1 MKPTLVLMTKGG
13 NKIGAL
19 PASSIVF
26 RTSMREYSEFSFD
39 IYKEKCADLEVW
51 NKLVD
56 FKLLWAVEWNK
67 LYELKINLKESTET
81 VKSIE
86 ARSLGESELSQINLY
101 NIEINTEADISR
113 DDYKPTILYCAKN
126 DDNFSKY
133 DSLLTRITEKV
144 PHYEIKAVDK
154 SIANIQRT
162 FTFDGKSIYDA
173 FQEIAEEIQCLF
185 IIDCYLDLETGAIKR
200 EIKVHD
206 LLSYCSDCQERGDFI
221 NTCSKCGKTNI
232 TPGYGDDTSIFISTE
247 NLADEINYTENSDS
261 VKNCFKLEAGDD
273 LMTATIINCNPNG
286 SSYIWHFS
294 DDMKSDMSDELQNKL
309 NEYDTKYNS
318 YQSADIELPT
328 SAYNSLVNKY
338 NKYVTTDYGEKHEI
352 IASPVKGYPALMQ
365 AEYNVIDFGLYL
377 KNGFM
382 PSPTMNNETAND
394 QISTIN
400 SKFSGSNPYKVA
412 VKSLSSV
419 TKSTAESYILQIVKT
434 IISKLFKVEISSSS
448 LSSNKWTGAFKL
460 TNSYNEDDTA
470 TSSSITINLT
480 DDNSEYVRQR
490 IEQVLDK
497 KVSRD
502 DSAMGAKELFGR
514 STDSTSFK
522 YGESAFKN
530 ELKKYG
536 LIRLQSFH
544 DACQACLDI
553 MIEQGISSTSN
564 SLYASLYLPYW
575 NRLSWIEAEIKTR
588 ENEISVIETLRN
600 SIEKKQLEIQNALE
614 LKLYLGDEL
623 WKELMSYRREDTY
636 NNSNYISDGL
646 SNADIYRNAND
657 FIEVA
662 NKELYKSSTQQHSI
676 TASLKNLL
684 FMKEFEPI
692 VDSFET
698 GNWIRIKTDGKLYRL
713 RLIEY
718 EIDFENPEN
727 IAVTFSDVT
736 KIQGGYSDIESILNQ
751 ASSMATSYD
760 YVARQSKAGKSAR
773 EIVDGWVDRGL
784 ALTTQKI
791 INDADNQSITMDS
804 NGLLCKEYD
813 SITDTFND
821 NQVKII
827 NKGLYIT
834 NDNWKTAKAGIGAFT
849 YTDPV
854 SKKVVSSYGV
864 IADTIVGK
872 IILSENVGIYNSGNS
887 VQIDKDGFVITF
899 PSSNIPDNIFKIR
912 KETTTGGYQNLLYVD
927 EDGNLTLS
935 GKIYAT
941 GGTIGGFN
949 INKDNL
955 TYGTSNS
962 SGGFLLCPKGA
973 TYSVNSSGSKSFSM
987 IVGNKFGVTTE
998 GVLYAKDAVI
1008 SGSIKASSIENG
1020 TYGEDSTGF
1029 SLTSSGALSASG
1041 ATIRGNI
1048 TATSLT
1054 LSGCEIPYSSVSG
1067 TPDLDI
1073 YIAEDG
1079 KIGTGTFANDGN
1091 SGKAFKVSSDGSLQ
1105 AKNAVIY
1112 GTVYASGG
1120 EVGGFSIKNKY
1131 LKCGT
1136 VGSNNGFLLYP
1147 GGSSTTYSVAGSSDK
1162 SFSMIV
1168 GSDFGV
1174 TPSGK
1179 LHASSAEI
1187 SGNITAKS
1195 LTLDGC
1201 SIKASA
1207 VKGENNKTLQDELY
1221 GSSTGTKLLFY
1232 KAGTAIKQAESDSA
1246 PTDASHANSYFS
1258 VSTQGL
1264 LTAANAVIY
1273 GTVYAGNGKFTGEVT
1288 ASSGAIG
1295 VWNIGAGSV
1304 LYPTIKGIYTSGTI
1318 SSTKYEIGLKSDFS
1332 NVKNLNFYVCKRNN
1346 SSWDTLFSIS
1356 NEGRVVAQE
1365 ASIGGWRT
1373 GYGVSE
1379 YYSTDFTICRETYK
1393 EDINNNY
1400 TIPYIEVGLKNQ
1412 TGQDNVA
1419 AFYILKNT
1427 SKSTSPNYKPS
1438 ASEWSIMASITQG
1451 GNFNTR
1457 SGYIQGLNGT
1467 IHMDAGGG
1475 TQVKLSKSDRAIVF
1489 CLSTSDTDS
1498 TARDVFSIY
1507 RVSGNTSCVICC
1519 KDLYSFTG
1527 VTGKAKKI
1535 VYVDEDGRFCVA
1547 S

>member
-113 DDYKPTILYCAKN
+113 DDYKPTILYCAKS

-185 IIDCYLDLETGAIKR
+185 IIDCYLDFETGAIKR
-200 EIKVHD
+200 EIIVRD
-206 LLSYCSDCQERGDFI
+206 LLSYCNEISCQERGDFV
-221 NTCSKCGKTNI
+221 NTCSKCGSSNI

-294 DDMKSDMSDELQNKL
+294 DDMKSDMSDGLRNKL
-309 NEYDTKYNS
+309 NEYDERYNS
-318 YQSADIELPT
+318 YQSLDIELLT
-328 SAYNSLVNKY
+328 DDYNSLVDTY
-338 NKYVTTDYGEKHEI
+338 NNYVTPDYGEKHETI
-352 IASPVKGYPALMQ
+352 VSPVKGYPALMQ

-514 STDSTSFK
+514 STNSTSFK

-536 LIRLQSFH
+536 LARLQSFH

-553 MIEQGISSTSN
+553 MIEQGISLSGN
-564 SLYASLYLPYW
+564 SLYTSLYLPYW

-614 LKLYLGDEL
+614 LKLCLGDDL

-646 SNADIYRNAND
+646 SNADIYKNAKD

-813 SITDTFND
+813 SVTDTFND

-912 KETTTGGYQNLLYVD
+912 KETTTGEYQNLLYVD
-927 EDGNLTLS
+927 EKGDLTLS

-941 GGTIGGFN
+941 
-949 INKDNL
+949 
-955 TYGTSNS
+955 
-962 SGGFLLCPKGA
+962 
-973 TYSVNSSGSKSFSM
+973 
-987 IVGNKFGVTTE
+987 
-998 GVLYAKDAVI
+998 
-1008 SGSIKASSIENG
+1008 
-1020 TYGEDSTGF
+1020 
-1029 SLTSSGALSASG
+1029 
-1041 ATIRGNI
+1041 
-1048 TATSLT
+1048 SLT
-1054 LSGCEIPYSSVSG
+1054 LSGC
-1067 TPDLDI
+1067 
-1073 YIAEDG
+1073 
-1079 KIGTGTFANDGN
+1079 
-1091 SGKAFKVSSDGSLQ
+1091 
-1105 AKNAVIY
+1105 
-1112 GTVYASGG
+1112 
-1120 EVGGFSIKNKY
+1120 
-1131 LKCGT
+1131 
-1136 VGSNNGFLLYP
+1136 
-1147 GGSSTTYSVAGSSDK
+1147 
-1162 SFSMIV
+1162 
-1168 GSDFGV
+1168 
-1174 TPSGK
+1174 
-1179 LHASSAEI
+1179 
-1187 SGNITAKS
+1187 
-1195 LTLDGC
+1195 
-1201 SIKASA
+1201 SIKASD
-1207 VKGENNKTLQDELY
+1207 VKGKNDKTLQDELY

-1232 KAGTAIKQAESDSA
+1232 KAGTAIKQAESDAA
-1246 PTDASHANSYFS
+1246 PTDESHDKNYFSVSSEGLLTAANAVIYGTVYATSGKFTGEITATKLTLSGCSIKASAVKGANNKTLQDELYGDSTGTKLLFYKAGTAIKQVESDTAPTDQSHSNDYFS

-1273 GTVYAGNGKFTGEVT
+1273 GTIYASSGKFTGEIT
-1288 ASSGAIG
+1288 ATGGTIGGFMVDESKLSYGTVGNDYAFLIYPYGEKDADGNWVYRNPTTFAIESNTNNPRANFSLIIGKSFGVSDNGKLYASGAEI
-1295 VWNIGAGSV
+1295 
-1304 LYPTIKGIYTSGTI
+1304 SGKITA
-1318 SSTKYEIGLKSDFS
+1318 TTGD
-1332 NVKNLNFYVCKRNN
+1332 
-1346 SSWDTLFSIS
+1346 
-1356 NEGRVVAQE
+1356 
-1365 ASIGGWRT
+1365 IGGWKVGT
-1373 GYGVSE
+1373 GSQFNPSRSAI
-1379 YYSTDFTICRETYK
+1379 YYTFTPS
-1393 EDINNNY
+1393 D
-1400 TIPYIEVGLKNQ
+1400 
-1412 TGQDNVA
+1412 
-1419 AFYILKNT
+1419 
-1427 SKSTSPNYKPS
+1427 PNY
-1438 ASEWSIMASITQG
+1438 
-1451 GNFNTR
+1451 
-1457 SGYIQGLNGT
+1457 SGDIQMIEMGIFPGT
-1467 IHMDAGGG
+1467 Y
-1475 TQVKLSKSDRAIVF
+1475 KSDRCFYISEKIKDEIKNETYWKTNIALRNNGGIE
-1489 CLSTSDTDS
+1489 CLFLRAETRINIGGHMIEKFDDDSLKMSCSLRVKEIKADGGVSIKINEGTTKVVTSNNTDITTWDS
-1498 TARDVFSIY
+1498 VPTIHFYLPTCAALTAEREVISLYSAGSGTKSDSILRY
-1507 RVSGNTSCVICC
+1507 
-1519 KDLYSFTG
+1519 KDLYNHIALSN
-1527 VTGKAKKI
+1527 KAKKI

>member
-1 MKPTLVLMTKGG
+1 MAVKIRFDKQHNAMKPTLVLMTKGG

-113 DDYKPTILYCAKN
+113 DDYKPTILYCAKSDN
-126 DDNFSKY
+126 NFSKY

-144 PHYEIKAVDK
+144 PHYEIKEVDK

-162 FTFDGKSIYDA
+162 FTFDGKSIYDS
-173 FQEIAEEIQCLF
+173 FQEISEEIQCLF

-200 EIKVHD
+200 EINVRD
-206 LLSYCSDCQERGDFI
+206 LLSYCNDCQERGDFI
-221 NTCSKCGKTNI
+221 STCSKCGSINI
-232 TPGYGDDTSIFISTE
+232 TQGYGEDTSIFISTE

-294 DDMKSDMSDELQNKL
+294 DDMKSDMSDGLRNKL
-309 NEYDTKYNS
+309 NEYDERYNS
-318 YQSADIELPT
+318 YQSLDIELLT
-328 SAYNSLVNKY
+328 DDYNSLVDTY
-338 NKYVTTDYGEKHEI
+338 NNYVTPDYGEKHETI
-352 IASPVKGYPALMQ
+352 VSPVKGYPALMQ

-400 SKFSGSNPYKVA
+400 SKFSGSNSYKVA

-434 IISKLFKVEISSSS
+434 IISKLFKVEIISGS
-448 LSSNKWTGAFKL
+448 LNLNSSNWTGKFKI
-460 TNSYNEDDTA
+460 TNNYNEDDTA
-470 TSSSITINLT
+470 TNIEDISINLT

-514 STDSTSFK
+514 DTKSTSFK
-522 YGESAFKN
+522 YDEDGFK
-530 ELKKYG
+530 EQLKKYG
-536 LIRLQSFH
+536 LVRLQSFH

-553 MIEQGISSTSN
+553 MIEQGISLSGN
-564 SLYASLYLPYW
+564 SLYTSLYLPYW

-614 LKLYLGDEL
+614 LKLCLGDDL

-646 SNADIYRNAND
+646 SNADIYKNAKD

-854 SKKVVSSYGV
+854 SKKDISSYGV

-887 VQIDKDGFVITF
+887 VQIDKNGFVITF

-912 KETTTGGYQNLLYVD
+912 KKTTTGGYQNLLYVD
-927 EDGNLTLS
+927 SDGDLTLKGKITATNLELDGCKIPYSSVSGTPDLDIYIAEDGTIGTGTFANDDNVNGAFKVSSNGLLQAKNAVIYGTVYASKGEIGGFSIEKNYLKCGTVGSNNGFLLYPGGSSTTYSVAGSDSKSFSMIVGSDFGITPSGKLHASSAEISGNITATNLTLS
-935 GKIYAT
+935 GCSIKASKVKGANNKTLQDELYGDSTGTKLLFYKAGTAIKQVESDTAPTDQSHSNDYFSVSTQGLLTAANAVIYGTIYASSGKFTGEITAT
-941 GGTIGGFN
+941 GGTIGGFMVDES
-949 INKDNL
+949 KL
-955 TYGTSNS
+955 SYGTVGNDYAFLIYPYGEKDADGNWVYRNPTTFAIESNTNNPRANFS
-962 SGGFLLCPKGA
+962 LIIG
-973 TYSVNSSGSKSFSM
+973 KSF
-987 IVGNKFGVTTE
+987 GVSDN
-998 GVLYAKDAVI
+998 GKLY
-1008 SGSIKASSIENG
+1008 
-1020 TYGEDSTGF
+1020 
-1029 SLTSSGALSASG
+1029 ASG
-1041 ATIRGNI
+1041 AEISGNI
-1048 TATSLT
+1048 TAKSLT
-1054 LSGCEIPYSSVSG
+1054 LDGCQIPYSSVSD

-1091 SGKAFKVSSDGSLQ
+1091 SGKAFKVSSDGLLQ

-1112 GTVYASGG
+1112 GTVYASEGKI
-1120 EVGGFSIKNKY
+1120 GGFDLSGGNLFANNFELTPQGKDTTITLPLPQTDGNGKITGWGKEVTY
-1131 LKCGT
+1131 KTYMHIGT
-1136 VGSNNGFLLYP
+1136 SFAVNENLLLANVLYASSGLITDIISCRHFEVNLPDGSRFGVGQIPLGSYTDRYGLYIYNLSETVITGIICDSDAGSANASFFMEKKVDSTWKPVYSVSHNGFIK
-1147 GGSSTTYSVAGSSDK
+1147 TTGY
-1162 SFSMIV
+1162 
-1168 GSDFGV
+1168 
-1174 TPSGK
+1174 
-1179 LHASSAEI
+1179 
-1187 SGNITAKS
+1187 N
-1195 LTLDGC
+1195 
-1201 SIKASA
+1201 
-1207 VKGENNKTLQDELY
+1207 
-1221 GSSTGTKLLFY
+1221 TGW
-1232 KAGTAIKQAESDSA
+1232 
-1246 PTDASHANSYFS
+1246 
-1258 VSTQGL
+1258 
-1264 LTAANAVIY
+1264 AANA
-1273 GTVYAGNGKFTGEVT
+1273 
-1288 ASSGAIG
+1288 
-1295 VWNIGAGSV
+1295 
-1304 LYPTIKGIYTSGTI
+1304 
-1318 SSTKYEIGLKSDFS
+1318 
-1332 NVKNLNFYVCKRNN
+1332 
-1346 SSWDTLFSIS
+1346 
-1356 NEGRVVAQE
+1356 
-1365 ASIGGWRT
+1365 
-1373 GYGVSE
+1373 
-1379 YYSTDFTICRETYK
+1379 
-1393 EDINNNY
+1393 
-1400 TIPYIEVGLKNQ
+1400 
-1412 TGQDNVA
+1412 
-1419 AFYILKNT
+1419 
-1427 SKSTSPNYKPS
+1427 
-1438 ASEWSIMASITQG
+1438 
-1451 GNFNTR
+1451 
-1457 SGYIQGLNGT
+1457 
-1467 IHMDAGGG
+1467 
-1475 TQVKLSKSDRAIVF
+1475 
-1489 CLSTSDTDS
+1489 
-1498 TARDVFSIY
+1498 
-1507 RVSGNTSCVICC
+1507 
-1519 KDLYSFTG
+1519 
-1527 VTGKAKKI
+1527 
-1535 VYVDEDGRFCVA
+1535 
-1547 S
+1547 

>member
-113 DDYKPTILYCAKN
+113 DDYKPTILYCAKS

-185 IIDCYLDLETGAIKR
+185 IIDCYLDFETGAIKR
-200 EIKVHD
+200 EIIVRD
-206 LLSYCSDCQERGDFI
+206 LLSYCNEISCQERGDFV
-221 NTCSKCGKTNI
+221 NTCSKCGSSNI

-294 DDMKSDMSDELQNKL
+294 DDMKSDMSDGLRNKL
-309 NEYDTKYNS
+309 NEYDERYNS
-318 YQSADIELPT
+318 YQSLDIELLT
-328 SAYNSLVNKY
+328 DDYNSLVDTY
-338 NKYVTTDYGEKHEI
+338 NNYVTPDYGEKHETI
-352 IASPVKGYPALMQ
+352 VSPVKGYPALMQ

-400 SKFSGSNPYKVA
+400 SKFSGSNSYKVA

-448 LSSNKWTGAFKL
+448 LNSNKWTGAFKL

-514 STDSTSFK
+514 STNSTSFK

-536 LIRLQSFH
+536 LARLQSFH

-553 MIEQGISSTSN
+553 MIEQGISLSGN
-564 SLYASLYLPYW
+564 SLYTSLYLPYW

-614 LKLYLGDEL
+614 LKLCLGDDL

-646 SNADIYRNAND
+646 SNADIYKNAKD

-813 SITDTFND
+813 SVTDTFND

-927 EDGNLTLS
+927 DDGDLTLS
-935 GKIYAT
+935 GKVYAN
-941 GGTIGGFN
+941 GGTF
-949 INKDNL
+949 
-955 TYGTSNS
+955 T
-962 SGGFLLCPKGA
+962 
-973 TYSVNSSGSKSFSM
+973 
-987 IVGNKFGVTTE
+987 
-998 GVLYAKDAVI
+998 
-1008 SGSIKASSIENG
+1008 
-1020 TYGEDSTGF
+1020 GE
-1029 SLTSSGALSASG
+1029 
-1041 ATIRGNI
+1041 I
-1048 TATSLT
+1048 TATKLT
-1054 LSGCEIPYSSVSG
+1054 LDGCRISASNIDGLPT
-1067 TPDLDI
+1067 TPDMSL
-1073 YIAEDG
+1073 YIKVGDDG

-1091 SGKAFKVSSDGSLQ
+1091 SGKAFKVSSDGLLQ

-1120 EVGGFSIKNKY
+1120 EIGGFSIEKNY

-1147 GGSSTTYSVAGSSDK
+1147 GGSSTTYSVAGSDSK

-1168 GSDFGV
+1168 GSDFGI

-1179 LHASSAEI
+1179 LHASGAEI

-1207 VKGENNKTLQDELY
+1207 VKGANNKTLQDELY
-1221 GSSTGTKLLFY
+1221 GDSTGTKLLFY
-1232 KAGTAIKQAESDSA
+1232 KAGTAIKQVESDTA
-1246 PTDASHANSYFS
+1246 PTDQSHSKDYFS

-1273 GTVYAGNGKFTGEVT
+1273 GTVYASEGQIGGYTIGDKSLSYGTSAASDNSFYLWPEGEKIYSNDTWVTKNRNINFEITSGGDNYSMIIGDKFGVTTEGVVNCKNLILSTEDCTTDIVESGLSVRSIAKDDNNKSYVVSALITGGLIGVNMLESNKDTIGVPDSIESSTTSFASAIKNALDAIKLLIPTVGMSPSIGFYTPKFNADIKGNVYAEKFYTNNNSTDLQTQINSKASSSHTHSNYALTSHTHGNTQFWSGNNSMGRNSKVSFNTNLVSNTNIGIVLVFSYYNPDSNKAEESLDWSWQSFFIPKSIVPTSGEVQMLFRL
-1288 ASSGAIG
+1288 SDSCFGNVG
-1295 VWNIGAGSV
+1295 
-1304 LYPTIKGIYTSGTI
+1304 
-1318 SSTKYEIGLKSDFS
+1318 TKYLYISDS
-1332 NVKNLNFYVCKRNN
+1332 YVEGHANNTTEGTGASGIKYKNN
-1346 SSWDTLFSIS
+1346 LFVLR
-1356 NEGRVVAQE
+1356 RV
-1365 ASIGGWRT
+1365 
-1373 GYGVSE
+1373 YGV
-1379 YYSTDFTICRETYK
+1379 
-1393 EDINNNY
+1393 
-1400 TIPYIEVGLKNQ
+1400 
-1412 TGQDNVA
+1412 
-1419 AFYILKNT
+1419 
-1427 SKSTSPNYKPS
+1427 
-1438 ASEWSIMASITQG
+1438 
-1451 GNFNTR
+1451 
-1457 SGYIQGLNGT
+1457 
-1467 IHMDAGGG
+1467 
-1475 TQVKLSKSDRAIVF
+1475 
-1489 CLSTSDTDS
+1489 
-1498 TARDVFSIY
+1498 
-1507 RVSGNTSCVICC
+1507 
-1519 KDLYSFTG
+1519 
-1527 VTGKAKKI
+1527 
-1535 VYVDEDGRFCVA
+1535 
-1547 S
+1547 

>member
-39 IYKEKCADLEVW
+39 IYKDKCADLEVW

-113 DDYKPTILYCAKN
+113 DDYKPTILYCAKS

-144 PHYEIKAVDK
+144 PHYEIKAVDE

-173 FQEIAEEIQCLF
+173 FQEISEEIQCLF
-185 IIDCYLDLETGAIKR
+185 IIDCYLDFETGAIKR
-200 EIKVHD
+200 EIIVRD
-206 LLSYCSDCQERGDFI
+206 LLSYCNEISCQERGDFV
-221 NTCSKCGKTNI
+221 NTCSKCGSSNI

-294 DDMKSDMSDELQNKL
+294 DDMKSDMSYELQNKL
-309 NEYDTKYNS
+309 DEYDKSYNS
-318 YQSADIELPT
+318 YQSKDIELPT
-328 SAYNSLVNKY
+328 SAYNSLVNTY

-352 IASPVKGYPALMQ
+352 IASSVKGYPALMQ

-412 VKSLSSV
+412 VKSLKSV
-419 TKSTAESYILQIVKT
+419 TESTAESYILQLVKT
-434 IISKLFKVEISSSS
+434 IISKLFKVEISSGS
-448 LSSNKWTGAFKL
+448 LNLNSSNWTGKFKI
-460 TNSYNEDDTA
+460 TNNYNEDDTA
-470 TSSSITINLT
+470 TNIEDISINLT

-514 STDSTSFK
+514 STNSTSFK
-522 YGESAFKN
+522 YGESAFKS

-536 LIRLQSFH
+536 LVRLQSFH

-564 SLYASLYLPYW
+564 SLYTSLYLPYW
-575 NRLSWIEAEIKTR
+575 NRLSWIEAEIKVR

-646 SNADIYRNAND
+646 SNADIYKNAKD

-662 NKELYKSSTQQHSI
+662 NRELYKSSTQQHSI

-684 FMKEFEPI
+684 FMKEFSPI
-692 VDSFET
+692 VDNFET

-751 ASSMATSYD
+751 ASSIATSYD

-834 NDNWKTAKAGIGAFT
+834 NNNWKTAKAGIGAFT

-887 VQIDKDGFVITF
+887 VQIDKNGFVITF

-912 KETTTGGYQNLLYVD
+912 KKTTTGEYQNLLYVD
-927 EDGNLTLS
+927 EDGDLTLKGKITATNLELDGCKIPYSGVSGTPNLTVYIEKGQKLGTGS
-935 GKIYAT
+935 FSDGESTEAFQVSTDGLLQAKNAVIYGTIYASGGKFT
-941 GGTIGGFN
+941 GDVTAGGFTINASRLSFGTAGNNYAFLIYPNGEKNSYGNWVYRNPKTFAIENN
-949 INKDNL
+949 INNPRAKFSL
-955 TYGTSNS
+955 IIG
-962 SGGFLLCPKGA
+962 
-973 TYSVNSSGSKSFSM
+973 KSF
-987 IVGNKFGVTTE
+987 GVSDN
-998 GVLYAKDAVI
+998 GKLY
-1008 SGSIKASSIENG
+1008 
-1020 TYGEDSTGF
+1020 
-1029 SLTSSGALSASG
+1029 ASG
-1041 ATIRGNI
+1041 AEISGDI
-1048 TATSLT
+1048 TAKSLT
-1054 LSGCEIPYSSVSG
+1054 LDGCQIPYSSVSG

-1079 KIGTGTFANDGN
+1079 TIGTGTFANDGN
-1091 SGKAFKVSSDGSLQ
+1091 SDKAFKVSSEGLLQ

-1112 GTVYASGG
+1112 GTVYASKG
-1120 EVGGFSIKNKY
+1120 EIGGFTIGGKSLSYGASVASKNSFY
-1131 LKCGT
+1131 LWPEGEKIY
-1136 VGSNNGFLLYP
+1136 SNNTWVTNNRNINFEKITS
-1147 GGSSTTYSVAGSSDK
+1147 GGDNYSMIIGDKFGVTTEGVVNCKNLILSTKDCTTDIVESGLSIRGIAKDDNNKSYVVSALITGGLIGVNMLESNTDTIGVPDSIESSTTDFASAINNALDAIKLLIPTVGMSPFSGFYTPKFKANIEGKVYAEKFYVNNNSTDLQTQINGKASTSHTHSNYALTSHTHGNTQFWSGNNSMGKNSKVSFNTNLVSNTNIGIVLVFSYYNSDSDK
-1162 SFSMIV
+1162 AEESLNWSWQSFFIPKSIV
-1168 GSDFGV
+1168 PTSGEVQMLFRLSDSCFGNV
-1174 TPSGK
+1174 GTKYLYISDSYVEG
-1179 LHASSAEI
+1179 HA
-1187 SGNITAKS
+1187 
-1195 LTLDGC
+1195 
-1201 SIKASA
+1201 
-1207 VKGENNKTLQDELY
+1207 NNTTE
-1221 GSSTGTKLLFY
+1221 GTGTSGIKYKNNLF
-1232 KAGTAIKQAESDSA
+1232 
-1246 PTDASHANSYFS
+1246 
-1258 VSTQGL
+1258 
-1264 LTAANAVIY
+1264 
-1273 GTVYAGNGKFTGEVT
+1273 
-1288 ASSGAIG
+1288 
-1295 VWNIGAGSV
+1295 V
-1304 LYPTIKGIYTSGTI
+1304 L
-1318 SSTKYEIGLKSDFS
+1318 
-1332 NVKNLNFYVCKRNN
+1332 R
-1346 SSWDTLFSIS
+1346 
-1356 NEGRVVAQE
+1356 RV
-1365 ASIGGWRT
+1365 
-1373 GYGVSE
+1373 YGV
-1379 YYSTDFTICRETYK
+1379 
-1393 EDINNNY
+1393 
-1400 TIPYIEVGLKNQ
+1400 
-1412 TGQDNVA
+1412 
-1419 AFYILKNT
+1419 
-1427 SKSTSPNYKPS
+1427 
-1438 ASEWSIMASITQG
+1438 
-1451 GNFNTR
+1451 
-1457 SGYIQGLNGT
+1457 
-1467 IHMDAGGG
+1467 
-1475 TQVKLSKSDRAIVF
+1475 
-1489 CLSTSDTDS
+1489 
-1498 TARDVFSIY
+1498 
-1507 RVSGNTSCVICC
+1507 
-1519 KDLYSFTG
+1519 
-1527 VTGKAKKI
+1527 
-1535 VYVDEDGRFCVA
+1535 
-1547 S
+1547 

>member
-81 VKSIE
+81 VKSVE

-101 NIEINTEADISR
+101 GIEINTEADISR

-144 PHYEIKAVDK
+144 PHYEIKTVDA
-154 SIANIQRT
+154 SIASIQRT

-173 FQEIAEEIQCLF
+173 FQEISEEIQCLF
-185 IIDCYLDLETGAIKR
+185 IINCYLDLETGAIKR
-200 EIKVHD
+200 EIKVRD
-206 LLSYCSDCQERGDFI
+206 LLSYCNDCQERGDFI
-221 NTCSKCGKTNI
+221 NACSKCGSTDI
-232 TPGYGDDTSIFISTE
+232 TQGYGEDTSIFISTE

-309 NEYDTKYNS
+309 NEYDTNYNS
-318 YQSADIELPT
+318 YQSAAIELPT
-328 SAYNSLVNKY
+328 SDYDNLVDKY
-338 NKYVTTDYGEKHEI
+338 NKYVTSDYGELHERI
-352 IASPVKGYPALMQ
+352 DLSVKGYPALMQ

-382 PSPTMNNETAND
+382 PSPTMNNETASK
-394 QISTIN
+394 QINAIAA
-400 SKFSGSNPYKVA
+400 KFSGTNPYRVA

-434 IISKLFKVEISSSS
+434 IISKQFKVEIISGS
-448 LSSNKWTGAFKL
+448 LSPDKKSWAGAFKL
-460 TNSYNEDDTA
+460 TNSNNEDDA
-470 TSSSITINLT
+470 APSSDITIYLT
-480 DDNSEYVRQR
+480 DDNAEYVRQR

-514 STDSTSFK
+514 GTDSTNFK
-522 YGESAFKN
+522 YNEIDFKN

-536 LIRLQSFH
+536 LVRLQSFH

-553 MIEQGISSTSN
+553 MIEQGISSSTSN
-564 SLYASLYLPYW
+564 SLYESLYLPYW
-575 NRLSWIEAEIKTR
+575 NRLSLIEAEIKER
-588 ENEISVIETLRN
+588 ESEISIIETLRN
-600 SIEKKQLEIQNALE
+600 SIEKKQLEIQKELE
-614 LKLYLGDEL
+614 LKQYLGDKL

-646 SNADIYRNAND
+646 SNADIYKNAKD

-662 NKELYKSSTQQHSI
+662 NRELYKSSTQQHSI

-684 FMKEFEPI
+684 FMKEFSPI
-692 VDSFET
+692 VDNFET

-713 RLIEY
+713 RLLEY

-854 SKKVVSSYGV
+854 SKEDISSYGV

-872 IILSENVGIYNSGNS
+872 IILSENVGIYNSNNS
-887 VQIDKDGFVITF
+887 VNIDKDGFVITTPKLTPTKSVF
-899 PSSNIPDNIFKIR
+899 TIRSETGENTYKDLFVVNTDGSLTINGYATEKSVGLQISASAKEISTNISNVKENLQSQITQNAEQISLRVTEGDVGSIIETKADSIR
-912 KETTTGGYQNLLYVD
+912 LKTTTLTWQATNSSLTS
-927 EDGNLTLS
+927 DGTLTATNGNFS
-935 GKIYAT
+935 GEITAT
-941 GGTIGGFN
+941 GGTIGGFMVDES
-949 INKDNL
+949 KL
-955 TYGTSNS
+955 SYGTVGKSYALLIYPNGEKNS
-962 SGGFLLCPKGA
+962 SGNWVYRNPTTFAIESNTNNPRANFSLIIG
-973 TYSVNSSGSKSFSM
+973 KSF
-987 IVGNKFGVTTE
+987 GVS
-998 GVLYAKDAVI
+998 D
-1008 SGSIKASSIENG
+1008 NG
-1020 TYGEDSTGF
+1020 I
-1029 SLTSSGALSASG
+1029 L
-1041 ATIRGNI
+1041 
-1048 TATSLT
+1048 
-1054 LSGCEIPYSSVSG
+1054 
-1067 TPDLDI
+1067 
-1073 YIAEDG
+1073 
-1079 KIGTGTFANDGN
+1079 
-1091 SGKAFKVSSDGSLQ
+1091 
-1105 AKNAVIY
+1105 
-1112 GTVYASGG
+1112 YASG
-1120 EVGGFSIKNKY
+1120 
-1131 LKCGT
+1131 
-1136 VGSNNGFLLYP
+1136 
-1147 GGSSTTYSVAGSSDK
+1147 
-1162 SFSMIV
+1162 
-1168 GSDFGV
+1168 
-1174 TPSGK
+1174 
-1179 LHASSAEI
+1179 AEI
-1187 SGNITAKS
+1187 SGKITATK

-1201 SIKASA
+1201 KISTSDIDGLPTMPDTSLFISVGGAITEVTDAETINQIQAGTYK
-1207 VKGENNKTLQDELY
+1207 
-1221 GSSTGTKLLFY
+1221 GSS
-1232 KAGTAIKQAESDSA
+1232 
-1246 PTDASHANSYFS
+1246 PYFS
-1258 VSTQGL
+1258 VSNKGL
-1264 LTAANAVIY
+1264 LVAANAVVKGKIY
-1273 GTVYAGNGKFTGEVT
+1273 ATEGEFTGKVIAT
-1288 ASSGAIG
+1288 GGKIG
-1295 VWNIGAGSV
+1295 VWEIGVGQAYSSSATKLFSNNISKNDSGEIISGTEIGFNPISISDFIYSSEYNTTTKKWENKFQVSRDGTMTCKEIFTNSTTVTLTSKPSSGGAMSNGRYPFAVQYGSNVNTFGFAVDTGGNVYAEKFYTNNNSTDLQTQINSKASSSHTHSNYALTSHTHGNTQFWSGNNSMGINSKVSFNTNLVSNTNIGIV
-1304 LYPTIKGIYTSGTI
+1304 LVFSYYNSDSDKAEESLNWSWQSFFIPKSIVPTSGEVQMLFRL
-1318 SSTKYEIGLKSDFS
+1318 SDSCFGNVGTKYLYISDS
-1332 NVKNLNFYVCKRNN
+1332 YVEGHANNTTEGTGASGIKYKNN
-1346 SSWDTLFSIS
+1346 LFVLR
-1356 NEGRVVAQE
+1356 RV
-1365 ASIGGWRT
+1365 
-1373 GYGVSE
+1373 YGV
-1379 YYSTDFTICRETYK
+1379 
-1393 EDINNNY
+1393 
-1400 TIPYIEVGLKNQ
+1400 
-1412 TGQDNVA
+1412 
-1419 AFYILKNT
+1419 
-1427 SKSTSPNYKPS
+1427 
-1438 ASEWSIMASITQG
+1438 
-1451 GNFNTR
+1451 
-1457 SGYIQGLNGT
+1457 
-1467 IHMDAGGG
+1467 
-1475 TQVKLSKSDRAIVF
+1475 
-1489 CLSTSDTDS
+1489 
-1498 TARDVFSIY
+1498 
-1507 RVSGNTSCVICC
+1507 
-1519 KDLYSFTG
+1519 
-1527 VTGKAKKI
+1527 
-1535 VYVDEDGRFCVA
+1535 
-1547 S
+1547 

>member
-81 VKSIE
+81 VKSVE

-101 NIEINTEADISR
+101 GIEINTETDISR
-113 DDYKPTILYCAKN
+113 DDYKPTILYCANN

-144 PHYEIKAVDK
+144 PHYEIKEVDK

-162 FTFDGKSIYDA
+162 FTFDGKSIYDS
-173 FQEIAEEIQCLF
+173 FQEISEEIQCLF

-221 NTCSKCGKTNI
+221 STCSKCGSSNI

-294 DDMKSDMSDELQNKL
+294 DDMKSDMSYELQNKL
-309 NEYDTKYNS
+309 DEYDKSYNS

-328 SAYNSLVNKY
+328 SAYNSLINKY

-448 LSSNKWTGAFKL
+448 LNSNKWTGAFKL
-460 TNSYNEDDTA
+460 TNSNNEDDTA

-480 DDNSEYVRQR
+480 DDNAEYVRQR

-522 YGESAFKN
+522 YGESAFKS
-530 ELKKYG
+530 ELNKYG
-536 LIRLQSFH
+536 LARLQSFH

-564 SLYASLYLPYW
+564 SLYTSLYLPYW
-575 NRLSWIEAEIKTR
+575 NRLSWIEAEIKER
-588 ENEISVIETLRN
+588 ESEISVIETLRN

-614 LKLYLGDEL
+614 LKLYLGDDL

-827 NKGLYIT
+827 NKGLYVT

-849 YTDPV
+849 YTDPA

-887 VQIDKDGFVITF
+887 VQIDKNGFVITF

-927 EDGNLTLS
+927 SDGDLTLK
-935 GKIYAT
+935 GK
-941 GGTIGGFN
+941 
-949 INKDNL
+949 
-955 TYGTSNS
+955 
-962 SGGFLLCPKGA
+962 
-973 TYSVNSSGSKSFSM
+973 
-987 IVGNKFGVTTE
+987 
-998 GVLYAKDAVI
+998 
-1008 SGSIKASSIENG
+1008 
-1020 TYGEDSTGF
+1020 
-1029 SLTSSGALSASG
+1029 
-1041 ATIRGNI
+1041 I
-1048 TATSLT
+1048 TATSLE
-1054 LSGCEIPYSSVSG
+1054 LDGCKIPYSGVSG
-1067 TPDLDI
+1067 TPDLTV
-1073 YIAEDG
+1073 YIEKG
-1079 KIGTGTFANDGN
+1079 KKLGTGNF
-1091 SGKAFKVSSDGSLQ
+1091 SDGESTEAFQVSTDGLLQ

-1112 GTVYASGG
+1112 GTIYASGG
-1120 EVGGFSIKNKY
+1120 KFTGDVTAGGFTINASR
-1131 LKCGT
+1131 LSFGT
-1136 VGSNNGFLLYP
+1136 VGNDYAFLIYPNGEKNSSGNWVYRNPTTFAIESNTSNPRAKFSLIIGKSF
-1147 GGSSTTYSVAGSSDK
+1147 GVSDK
-1162 SFSMIV
+1162 
-1168 GSDFGV
+1168 
-1174 TPSGK
+1174 GK
-1179 LHASSAEI
+1179 LYASGAEI
-1187 SGNITAKS
+1187 TGKITAT
-1195 LTLDGC
+1195 TLDLSGC
-1201 SIKASA
+1201 SISASK
-1207 VKGENNKTLQDELY
+1207 VKGANNKTLQDELY
-1221 GSSTGTKLLFY
+1221 GDSTGTKLLFY
-1232 KAGTAIKQAESDSA
+1232 KAGTAIKQTESDTA
-1246 PTDASHANSYFS
+1246 PTDQSHSNDYFS

-1273 GTVYAGNGKFTGEVT
+1273 GTIYASSGKFTGEIT
-1288 ASSGAIG
+1288 ATGGTIGGFMVDESKLSYGTVGNDYAFLIYPYGEKDADGNWVYRNPTTFAIESNTNNPRANFSLIIGKSFGVSDNGKLYASGAEISGDITAKSLTLDGCQIPYSSVSGKPDLTVYVAKGGKIG
-1295 VWNIGAGSV
+1295 TGSFSNDEDSDGAFKVSTDGLLQAKNAVIYGTVYASAGKIGGFDLSGGNLSADNFELTPQGKDITITLPIPGIDESGKITVWGKEVTYKTYMHIGNSFAVNENLLFADILCASTGLITDYISCRSFEAKLPNGSKFGVGQIPLGSYTSRYGLYIYNSSETVITGIICDSDAGSANASFFMEKKV
-1304 LYPTIKGIYTSGTI
+1304 DSTWKPVYSVSHNGFIKT
-1318 SSTKYEIGLKSDFS
+1318 
-1332 NVKNLNFYVCKRNN
+1332 
-1346 SSWDTLFSIS
+1346 
-1356 NEGRVVAQE
+1356 
-1365 ASIGGWRT
+1365 T
-1373 GYGVSE
+1373 GY
-1379 YYSTDFTICRETYK
+1379 
-1393 EDINNNY
+1393 N
-1400 TIPYIEVGLKNQ
+1400 
-1412 TGQDNVA
+1412 TGWA
-1419 AFYILKNT
+1419 AN
-1427 SKSTSPNYKPS
+1427 
-1438 ASEWSIMASITQG
+1438 A
-1451 GNFNTR
+1451 
-1457 SGYIQGLNGT
+1457 
-1467 IHMDAGGG
+1467 
-1475 TQVKLSKSDRAIVF
+1475 
-1489 CLSTSDTDS
+1489 
-1498 TARDVFSIY
+1498 
-1507 RVSGNTSCVICC
+1507 
-1519 KDLYSFTG
+1519 
-1527 VTGKAKKI
+1527 
-1535 VYVDEDGRFCVA
+1535 
-1547 S
+1547 

>member
-13 NKIGAL
+13 NKIGTL

-39 IYKEKCADLEVW
+39 ICKDKCADLEVW
-51 NKLVD
+51 DKLVD

-113 DDYKPTILYCAKN
+113 DDYKPTILYCAKSDN
-126 DDNFSKY
+126 NFSKY

-144 PHYEIKAVDK
+144 PHYEIKAVDA

-185 IIDCYLDLETGAIKR
+185 IIDCYLDFETGAIKR
-200 EIKVHD
+200 EIIVRD
-206 LLSYCSDCQERGDFI
+206 LLSYCKDCQERGDFI
-221 NTCSKCGKTNI
+221 NTCSKCSSSNI
-232 TPGYGDDTSIFISTE
+232 TLGYGDDTSIFISTE

-294 DDMKSDMSDELQNKL
+294 DDMKSDMSDELQNGL
-309 NEYDTKYNS
+309 NGYDEMYNS

-400 SKFSGSNPYKVA
+400 SKFSGSNSYKVA

-514 STDSTSFK
+514 NTGSTSFK
-522 YGESAFKN
+522 YDEDGFK
-530 ELKKYG
+530 EQLKKYG
-536 LIRLQSFH
+536 LVRLQSFH

-553 MIEQGISSTSN
+553 MIEQGISSSESN
-564 SLYASLYLPYW
+564 LYNSLYLPYW
-575 NRLSWIEAEIKTR
+575 NRLSWIEDEIKVR
-588 ENEISVIETLRN
+588 ESEISIVETLRN
-600 SIEKKQLEIQNALE
+600 IIEKKQLEIQKKLE

-813 SITDTFND
+813 SITDTFD
-821 NQVKII
+821 ANQVKII
-827 NKGLYIT
+827 NKGLYVT

-912 KETTTGGYQNLLYVD
+912 KKTTTGGYQNLLYVD
-927 EDGNLTLS
+927 SDGDLTLK
-935 GKIYAT
+935 GK
-941 GGTIGGFN
+941 
-949 INKDNL
+949 
-955 TYGTSNS
+955 
-962 SGGFLLCPKGA
+962 
-973 TYSVNSSGSKSFSM
+973 
-987 IVGNKFGVTTE
+987 
-998 GVLYAKDAVI
+998 
-1008 SGSIKASSIENG
+1008 
-1020 TYGEDSTGF
+1020 
-1029 SLTSSGALSASG
+1029 
-1041 ATIRGNI
+1041 I
-1048 TATSLT
+1048 TATNLE
-1054 LSGCEIPYSSVSG
+1054 LDGCKIPYSGVSG
-1067 TPDLDI
+1067 TPDLTV
-1073 YIAEDG
+1073 YIEKG
-1079 KIGTGTFANDGN
+1079 KKLGTGNF
-1091 SGKAFKVSSDGSLQ
+1091 SDGESTEAFQVSTDGLLQ

-1112 GTVYASGG
+1112 GTIYASGG
-1120 EVGGFSIKNKY
+1120 KFTGDVTAGGFTINASSLSYGTAGNNYAFLIYPNGEKN
-1131 LKCGT
+1131 
-1136 VGSNNGFLLYP
+1136 SNGNWVYRNP
-1147 GGSSTTYSVAGSSDK
+1147 TTFAIESNTNNPRANFSLIIGK
-1162 SFSMIV
+1162 SFGV
-1168 GSDFGV
+1168 SDN
-1174 TPSGK
+1174 GK
-1179 LHASSAEI
+1179 LYASGAEI
-1187 SGNITAKS
+1187 TGKITAT
-1195 LTLDGC
+1195 TLDLSGC
-1201 SIKASA
+1201 SISASK
-1207 VKGENNKTLQDELY
+1207 VKGANNKTLQDELY
-1221 GSSTGTKLLFY
+1221 G
-1232 KAGTAIKQAESDSA
+1232 D
-1246 PTDASHANSYFS
+1246 
-1258 VSTQGL
+1258 
-1264 LTAANAVIY
+1264 
-1273 GTVYAGNGKFTGEVT
+1273 
-1288 ASSGAIG
+1288 
-1295 VWNIGAGSV
+1295 
-1304 LYPTIKGIYTSGTI
+1304 
-1318 SSTKYEIGLKSDFS
+1318 
-1332 NVKNLNFYVCKRNN
+1332 
-1346 SSWDTLFSIS
+1346 
-1356 NEGRVVAQE
+1356 
-1365 ASIGGWRT
+1365 
-1373 GYGVSE
+1373 
-1379 YYSTDFTICRETYK
+1379 
-1393 EDINNNY
+1393 
-1400 TIPYIEVGLKNQ
+1400 
-1412 TGQDNVA
+1412 
-1419 AFYILKNT
+1419 
-1427 SKSTSPNYKPS
+1427 
-1438 ASEWSIMASITQG
+1438 
-1451 GNFNTR
+1451 
-1457 SGYIQGLNGT
+1457 
-1467 IHMDAGGG
+1467 
-1475 TQVKLSKSDRAIVF
+1475 
-1489 CLSTSDTDS
+1489 
-1498 TARDVFSIY
+1498 
-1507 RVSGNTSCVICC
+1507 
-1519 KDLYSFTG
+1519 
-1527 VTGKAKKI
+1527 
-1535 VYVDEDGRFCVA
+1535 
-1547 S
+1547 

>member
-13 NKIGAL
+13 NKIGTL
-19 PASSIVF
+19 PASNIVF

-39 IYKEKCADLEVW
+39 IYKDKCADLEVW

-113 DDYKPTILYCAKN
+113 DDYKPTILYCANN

-144 PHYEIKAVDK
+144 PHYEIKEVDK

-162 FTFDGKSIYDA
+162 FTFDGKSIYDS
-173 FQEIAEEIQCLF
+173 FQEISEEIQCLF

-200 EIKVHD
+200 EIIVRD
-206 LLSYCSDCQERGDFI
+206 LLSYCNDCQERGDFI
-221 NTCSKCGKTNI
+221 NTCSKCGSSNI
-232 TPGYGDDTSIFISTE
+232 TQGYGDDTSIFISTE

-294 DDMKSDMSDELQNKL
+294 DDMKSDMSDELKNRL
-309 NEYDTKYNS
+309 NGYDTRYNS
-318 YQSADIELPT
+318 YQSANIELPT
-328 SAYNSLVNKY
+328 SDYNNLVNKY
-338 NKYVTTDYGEKHEI
+338 NKYVTSDYGELHKTI
-352 IASPVKGYPALMQ
+352 NSTVMGYPALMQ

-382 PSPTMNNETAND
+382 PSPTMNNETASK
-394 QISTIN
+394 QINAIAA
-400 SKFSGSNPYKVA
+400 KFSGTNSYRVA

-434 IISKLFKVEISSSS
+434 IISKQFKVEIISGS
-448 LSSNKWTGAFKL
+448 LSPDKKSWAGAFKL
-460 TNSYNEDDTA
+460 TNSNNEDDTA
-470 TSSSITINLT
+470 PSSDITIYLT
-480 DDNSEYVRQR
+480 DDNAEYVRQR

-514 STDSTSFK
+514 NTGSTSFK
-522 YGESAFKN
+522 YDEDGFK
-530 ELKKYG
+530 EQLKKYG
-536 LIRLQSFH
+536 LVRLQSFH

-553 MIEQGISSTSN
+553 MIEQGISSSELN
-564 SLYASLYLPYW
+564 GLYNSLYLPYW
-575 NRLSWIEAEIKTR
+575 NRLSWIEDEIKVR
-588 ENEISVIETLRN
+588 ESEISIIETLRN
-600 SIEKKQLEIQNALE
+600 SIEKKQLEIQKELE
-614 LKLYLGDEL
+614 LKQYLGDEL

-646 SNADIYRNAND
+646 SNADIYKNAKD

-662 NKELYKSSTQQHSI
+662 NRELYKSSTQQHSI

-684 FMKEFEPI
+684 FMKEFSPI
-692 VDSFET
+692 VDNFET

-751 ASSMATSYD
+751 ASSIATSYD

-834 NDNWKTAKAGIGAFT
+834 NNNWKTAKAGIGAFT

-887 VQIDKDGFVITF
+887 VQIDKNGFVITF

-912 KETTTGGYQNLLYVD
+912 KKTTTGEYQNLLYVD
-927 EDGNLTLS
+927 EDGDLTLK
-935 GKIYAT
+935 GK
-941 GGTIGGFN
+941 
-949 INKDNL
+949 
-955 TYGTSNS
+955 
-962 SGGFLLCPKGA
+962 
-973 TYSVNSSGSKSFSM
+973 
-987 IVGNKFGVTTE
+987 
-998 GVLYAKDAVI
+998 
-1008 SGSIKASSIENG
+1008 
-1020 TYGEDSTGF
+1020 
-1029 SLTSSGALSASG
+1029 
-1041 ATIRGNI
+1041 I
-1048 TATSLT
+1048 TATNLE
-1054 LSGCEIPYSSVSG
+1054 LDGCKIPYSGVSG
-1067 TPDLDI
+1067 TPNLTVYIEKGQKLGTGSFSDGESTEAFQVSTDGLLQAKNAVIYGTIYASGGKFTGDVTAGGFTINASRLSFGTAGNNYAFLIYPNGEKNSYGNWVYRNPTTFAIENNTNNPRAHFSLIIGKSFGVSDNGKLYASGAEISGEITATKLTLDGCRI
-1073 YIAEDG
+1073 SASNIDGLPTTPDMSLYIKVGDDG

-1091 SGKAFKVSSDGSLQ
+1091 NDKAFKVSSEGLLQ

-1112 GTVYASGG
+1112 GTVYASKG
-1120 EVGGFSIKNKY
+1120 EIGGFTIGGKSLSY
-1131 LKCGT
+1131 GASAA
-1136 VGSNNGFLLYP
+1136 SNNSFYLWPEGEKIYSNNTWVTNNRNINFEKITS
-1147 GGSSTTYSVAGSSDK
+1147 GGDNY
-1162 SFSMIV
+1162 SMII
-1168 GSDFGV
+1168 GDKFGV
-1174 TPSGK
+1174 TTKGVVNCKNLILSTEDCTTDIVESGLSIRSIAKDDNNKSYVVSALITGGLIGVNMLESNKDTIGVPDSIESSTADFASAINNALDAIKLLIPTVGMSPSLGFYTPKFKANIEGK
-1179 LHASSAEI
+1179 VYAEKFYVNNNSTDLQTQINGKASTSHTHSNYALTNHTHGNTQFW
-1187 SGNITAKS
+1187 SGNNSMGINSKVSFNTNLVSNTNIGIVLVFSYYNSDSDKAEESLNWSWQSFFIPKS
-1195 LTLDGC
+1195 IVPT
-1201 SIKASA
+1201 S
-1207 VKGENNKTLQDELY
+1207 GEVQMLFRLSDSCFGNV
-1221 GSSTGTKLLFY
+1221 GTKYLY
-1232 KAGTAIKQAESDSA
+1232 ISDSYVEG
-1246 PTDASHANSYFS
+1246 HANN
-1258 VSTQGL
+1258 T
-1264 LTAANAVIY
+1264 TE
-1273 GTVYAGNGKFTGEVT
+1273 GTG
-1288 ASSGAIG
+1288 ASGIKYK
-1295 VWNIGAGSV
+1295 NNLFV
-1304 LYPTIKGIYTSGTI
+1304 L
-1318 SSTKYEIGLKSDFS
+1318 
-1332 NVKNLNFYVCKRNN
+1332 R
-1346 SSWDTLFSIS
+1346 
-1356 NEGRVVAQE
+1356 RV
-1365 ASIGGWRT
+1365 
-1373 GYGVSE
+1373 YGV
-1379 YYSTDFTICRETYK
+1379 
-1393 EDINNNY
+1393 
-1400 TIPYIEVGLKNQ
+1400 
-1412 TGQDNVA
+1412 
-1419 AFYILKNT
+1419 
-1427 SKSTSPNYKPS
+1427 
-1438 ASEWSIMASITQG
+1438 
-1451 GNFNTR
+1451 
-1457 SGYIQGLNGT
+1457 
-1467 IHMDAGGG
+1467 
-1475 TQVKLSKSDRAIVF
+1475 
-1489 CLSTSDTDS
+1489 
-1498 TARDVFSIY
+1498 
-1507 RVSGNTSCVICC
+1507 
-1519 KDLYSFTG
+1519 
-1527 VTGKAKKI
+1527 
-1535 VYVDEDGRFCVA
+1535 
-1547 S
+1547 

>member
-13 NKIGAL
+13 NKIGTL

-39 IYKEKCADLEVW
+39 IYKDKCADLEVW

-113 DDYKPTILYCAKN
+113 DDYKPTILYCAKS

-185 IIDCYLDLETGAIKR
+185 IIDCYLDFETGAIKR
-200 EIKVHD
+200 EIIVRD
-206 LLSYCSDCQERGDFI
+206 LLSYCNEISCQERGDFV
-221 NTCSKCGKTNI
+221 NTCSKCGSSNI

-294 DDMKSDMSDELQNKL
+294 DDMKSDMSDGLRNKL
-309 NEYDTKYNS
+309 NEYDERYNS
-318 YQSADIELPT
+318 YQSLDIELLT
-328 SAYNSLVNKY
+328 DDYNSLVDTY
-338 NKYVTTDYGEKHEI
+338 NNYVTPDYGEEHET

-382 PSPTMNNETAND
+382 PSPTMNNETASK
-394 QISTIN
+394 QINAIAA
-400 SKFSGSNPYKVA
+400 KFSGTNSYKVA
-412 VKSLSSV
+412 VKNLSSV
-419 TKSTAESYILQIVKT
+419 VESTANSYILQVIKT
-434 IISKLFKVEISSSS
+434 VIDKSYKIEIINKEGGS
-448 LSSNKWTGAFKL
+448 LSPSIWETTDGKKNRNWTGAFKL
-460 TNSYNEDDTA
+460 TNSYNEDDTD
-470 TSSSITINLT
+470 TSDNITINLT

-522 YGESAFKN
+522 YGESDFKS

-553 MIEQGISSTSN
+553 MIEQGISSSESN
-564 SLYASLYLPYW
+564 DLYNSLYLPYW

-614 LKLYLGDEL
+614 LKLYLGDDL

-646 SNADIYRNAND
+646 SNADIYKNAKD

-713 RLIEY
+713 RLLEY

-854 SKKVVSSYGV
+854 SKEVVSSYGV

-872 IILSENVGIYNSGNS
+872 IILSENVGIYNSNNS
-887 VQIDKDGFVITF
+887 VNIDKDGFVITT
-899 PSSNIPDNIFKIR
+899 P
-912 KETTTGGYQNLLYVD
+912 KETPTKSVFTIRSETGENTYKNLFVVNT
-927 EDGNLTLS
+927 DGTLAIN
-935 GKIYAT
+935 GYAT
-941 GGTIGGFN
+941 EE
-949 INKDNL
+949 
-955 TYGTSNS
+955 
-962 SGGFLLCPKGA
+962 
-973 TYSVNSSGSKSFSM
+973 SVNSQISASATEISTKITNTEKNLQSQIKQNADNISL
-987 IVGNKFGVTTE
+987 KVTADD
-998 GVLYAKDAVI
+998 V
-1008 SGSIKASSIENG
+1008 SSIIETNA
-1020 TYGEDSTGF
+1020 DSIRLKTTTLTWNATNS
-1029 SLTSSGALSASG
+1029 SLTSDGTLNATNGKFSGE
-1041 ATIRGNI
+1041 I
-1048 TATSLT
+1048 TATKLT
-1054 LSGCEIPYSSVSG
+1054 LDGCKISASNIDGLPT
-1067 TPDLDI
+1067 TPDMSL
-1073 YIAEDG
+1073 YIKVGDDG

-1091 SGKAFKVSSDGSLQ
+1091 SDKAFKVSSEGLLQ

-1112 GTVYASGG
+1112 GTVYASKG
-1120 EVGGFSIKNKY
+1120 EIGGFTIGGKSLSYGASVASKNSFY
-1131 LKCGT
+1131 LWPEGEKIY
-1136 VGSNNGFLLYP
+1136 SNNTWVTNNRNINFEKITS
-1147 GGSSTTYSVAGSSDK
+1147 GGDNY
-1162 SFSMIV
+1162 SMII
-1168 GSDFGV
+1168 GDKFGV
-1174 TPSGK
+1174 TTEGVVNCKNLILSTKDCTTDIVESGLSIRGIAKDDNNKSYVVSALITGGLIGVNMLESNTDTIGVPDSIESSTADFASAINNALDAIK
-1179 LHASSAEI
+1179 LLIPTVGMSPFSGFYTPKFKADIEGNVYAEKFYVNNNNSTDLQTQI
-1187 SGNITAKS
+1187 NG
-1195 LTLDGC
+1195 
-1201 SIKASA
+1201 KASTSHTHSNYA
-1207 VKGENNKTLQDELY
+1207 
-1221 GSSTGTKLLFY
+1221 ST
-1232 KAGTAIKQAESDSA
+1232 
-1246 PTDASHANSYFS
+1246 SHTHSNYA
-1258 VSTQGL
+1258 
-1264 LTAANAVIY
+1264 LTNHNHD
-1273 GTVYAGNGKFTGEVT
+1273 TVYAKL
-1288 ASSGAIG
+1288 SGATFSG
-1295 VWNIGAGSV
+1295 TVQSTYFRAGDK
-1304 LYPTIKGIYTSGTI
+1304 YIEATSGATI
-1318 SSTKYEIGLKSDFS
+1318 GNSGYAAFGQTVTCKVLVQKSD
-1332 NVKNLNFYVCKRNN
+1332 R
-1346 SSWDTLFSIS
+1346 
-1356 NEGRVVAQE
+1356 R
-1365 ASIGGWRT
+1365 
-1373 GYGVSE
+1373 
-1379 YYSTDFTICRETYK
+1379 
-1393 EDINNNY
+1393 
-1400 TIPYIEVGLKNQ
+1400 
-1412 TGQDNVA
+1412 
-1419 AFYILKNT
+1419 LKNT
-1427 SKSTSPNYKPS
+1427 IAELDHSFDEFFRKLKPVTFKFNDKKEFSFGFIAQDVQKALAESGHDIEQFDIVQKSKDVYY
-1438 ASEWSIMASITQG
+1438 SINHAQITAL
-1451 GNFNTR
+1451 NTHM
-1457 SGYIQGLNGT
+1457 IQIALNENAELKKR
-1467 IHMDAGGG
+1467 IS
-1475 TQVKLSKSDRAIVF
+1475 QLEEKILE
-1489 CLSTSDTDS
+1489 L
-1498 TARDVFSIY
+1498 TA
-1507 RVSGNTSCVICC
+1507 
-1519 KDLYSFTG
+1519 
-1527 VTGKAKKI
+1527 
-1535 VYVDEDGRFCVA
+1535 
-1547 S
+1547 

>member
-294 DDMKSDMSDELQNKL
+294 DDMKSDMSDELQNGL
-309 NEYDTKYNS
+309 NGYDEMYNS

-338 NKYVTTDYGEKHEI
+338 NKYVTTDYGEEHET

-382 PSPTMNNETAND
+382 PSPTIETAKSQTD
-394 QISTIN
+394 KIKK
-400 SKFSGSNPYKVA
+400 KFSGSNSYKVA

-419 TKSTAESYILQIVKT
+419 EESTANSYILQVIKT
-434 IISKLFKVEISSSS
+434 VIDKSYKIEIINREGGS
-448 LSSNKWTGAFKL
+448 LSSDNRNWTGALKL
-460 TNSYNEDDTA
+460 TNSYNENDTDKID
-470 TSSSITINLT
+470 SITINLT

-522 YGESAFKN
+522 YGESDFKS

-553 MIEQGISSTSN
+553 MIEQGISSSESN
-564 SLYASLYLPYW
+564 DLYNSLYLPYW

-614 LKLYLGDEL
+614 LKLYLGDDL

-646 SNADIYRNAND
+646 SNADIYKNAKD

-662 NKELYKSSTQQHSI
+662 NRELYKSSTQQHSI

-684 FMKEFEPI
+684 FMKEFSPI
-692 VDSFET
+692 IDNFET

-887 VQIDKDGFVITF
+887 VQIDKNGFVITF
-899 PSSNIPDNIFKIR
+899 PNSDIPDNIFKIR
-912 KETTTGGYQNLLYVD
+912 KKTTTGEYQNLLYVD
-927 EDGNLTLS
+927 EDGDLTLK
-935 GKIYAT
+935 GK
-941 GGTIGGFN
+941 
-949 INKDNL
+949 
-955 TYGTSNS
+955 
-962 SGGFLLCPKGA
+962 
-973 TYSVNSSGSKSFSM
+973 
-987 IVGNKFGVTTE
+987 
-998 GVLYAKDAVI
+998 
-1008 SGSIKASSIENG
+1008 
-1020 TYGEDSTGF
+1020 
-1029 SLTSSGALSASG
+1029 
-1041 ATIRGNI
+1041 I
-1048 TATSLT
+1048 TATNLE
-1054 LSGCEIPYSSVSG
+1054 LDGCKIPYSGVSG
-1067 TPDLDI
+1067 TPNLTV
-1073 YIAEDG
+1073 YIEKG
-1079 KIGTGTFANDGN
+1079 KKLGTGSF
-1091 SGKAFKVSSDGSLQ
+1091 SDGESTEAFQVSTDGLLQ

-1112 GTVYASGG
+1112 GTIYASGG
-1120 EVGGFSIKNKY
+1120 KFTGDVTAGGFTINASSLSYGTAGNNYAFLIYPNGEKNSY
-1131 LKCGT
+1131 GNWVYRNPT
-1136 VGSNNGFLLYP
+1136 TFAIESNTNNPRANFSLIIG
-1147 GGSSTTYSVAGSSDK
+1147 K
-1162 SFSMIV
+1162 SFGV
-1168 GSDFGV
+1168 SDNGILYA
-1174 TPSGK
+1174 SG
-1179 LHASSAEI
+1179 AEI
-1187 SGNITAKS
+1187 TGKITAT
-1195 LTLDGC
+1195 TLDLSGC
-1201 SIKASA
+1201 SISASA
-1207 VKGENNKTLQDELY
+1207 VKGANNETLQDELY
-1221 GSSTGTKLLFY
+1221 GDSTGTNLLFY

-1246 PTDASHANSYFS
+1246 PTDASHAKNYFS

-1273 GTVYAGNGKFTGEVT
+1273 GTVYATSGKFTGEIT
-1288 ASSGAIG
+1288 ATSGKIGKWEIGVGQVYSSSATKLFSNNISQNDSGEIISGTEIGFNPISIDDFIYSSEYNTTTKKWENKFKVSRDGTMTCKEIFTNSTTVSLTSKPSSGGMMSNGRYPFAVQYGSNVNNFGFAVDTGGNVYAEKFYTNNNSTDLQTQING
-1295 VWNIGAGSV
+1295 KASTSHTHSNYALTSHTHSNYALTNHNHDTVYAKLSGATFSGKVYFTKSVESNYYRAGSE
-1304 LYPTIKGIYTSGTI
+1304 YIAGESGATI
-1318 SSTKYEIGLKSDFS
+1318 SDAGNAQFAQTVTCKKLEYNSD
-1332 NVKNLNFYVCKRNN
+1332 R
-1346 SSWDTLFSIS
+1346 
-1356 NEGRVVAQE
+1356 R
-1365 ASIGGWRT
+1365 
-1373 GYGVSE
+1373 
-1379 YYSTDFTICRETYK
+1379 
-1393 EDINNNY
+1393 
-1400 TIPYIEVGLKNQ
+1400 
-1412 TGQDNVA
+1412 
-1419 AFYILKNT
+1419 LKNT
-1427 SKSTSPNYKPS
+1427 ISEVGNSFDEFFCKIKPV
-1438 ASEWSIMASITQG
+1438 TFK
-1451 GNFNTR
+1451 FN
-1457 SGYIQGLNGT
+1457 
-1467 IHMDAGGG
+1467 
-1475 TQVKLSKSDRAIVF
+1475 SDEK
-1489 CLSTSDTDS
+1489 
-1498 TARDVFSIY
+1498 FSIGFIAQEIEDALAD
-1507 RVSGNTSCVICC
+1507 SGIDPDQFNIIEKDERGYYSMCYSQISVLNTHMIQ
-1519 KDLYSFTG
+1519 L
-1527 VTGKAKKI
+1527 ANKKI
-1535 VYVDEDGRFCVA
+1535 QELEEKLELMKG
-1547 S
+1547 